1 MVTADDVLNVMRSW
15 IGLSKA
21 AGTHKIIIDTYN
33 SYPHIAGGYKVK
45 YTDDYC
51 DTTISAAFI
60 KLGAVDLIGGVEVGV
75 ERHVELFKKAGIWE
89 EDGSVTPEK
98 GWLIV
103 YNWGDST
110 QPNDGWADHI
120 GIVESVGGGM
130 ITTIEGN
137 INGGKGGRATIQ
149 VGHGNIRGFAKP
161 KYGEAGKPT
170 VEPTAKSLDEIAKEV
185 IRGSWGKG
193 ADRRARLTA
202 AGYDYDAVQE
212 KVNALMGKPATTP
225 QTTPQTTDSV
235 MLPTLIRG
243 ATGEQVKAMQIL
255 LIGRGYSCGSW
266 GADGS
271 FGAATHRALNSFQNG
286 NNLPTD
292 GICDIAVW
300 RKLLGV

>member
-21 AGTHKIIIDTYN
+21 NGTHKIIIDTYN

-60 KLGAVDLIGGVEVGV
+60 KLGAVGLIGGVEVGV
-75 ERHVELFKKAGIWE
+75 ERHIELFKKAGIWE

-103 YNWGDST
+103 YNWGDNT

-120 GIVESVGGGM
+120 GIVESVSNGK
-130 ITTIEGN
+130 ITSIEGN
-137 INGGKGGRATIQ
+137 IRGGTVGRTVYP

-161 KYGEAGKPT
+161 RYGEAGKPT

-185 IRGSWGKG
+185 IRGKWGKG

-202 AGYDYDAVQE
+202 AGYDYDEVQE
-212 KVNALMGKPATTP
+212 KVNELLGKPA
-225 QTTPQTTDSV
+225 QATPQTTDGV

-243 ATGEQVKAMQIL
+243 ATGEQVKAMQML
-255 LIGRGYSCGSW
+255 LIGRDFSCGRH
-266 GADGS
+266 GADGD
-271 FGAATHRALNSFQNG
+271 FGGATYQALKRFQGTNG
-286 NNLPTD
+286 LIAT
-292 GICDIAVW
+292 GICDITTW
-300 RKLLGV
+300 KKLLGL

>member
-1 MVTADDVLNVMRSW
+1 MVTADDVLDVMRSW

-21 AGTHKIIIDTYN
+21 NGTHKIIVDTYN

-75 ERHVELFKKAGIWE
+75 ERHIELFKKAGIWE

-137 INGGKGGRATIQ
+137 INGGKVGRTTIQ

-161 KYGEAGKPT
+161 KYGEAGKST

-202 AGYDYDAVQE
+202 AGYDYDAVQG
-212 KVNALMGKPATTP
+212 KVNAMLGKPAQATTP
-225 QTTPQTTDSV
+225 QTTDGV

-255 LIGRGYSCGSW
+255 LIGRDFSCGRY
-266 GADGS
+266 GADGE
-271 FGAATHRALNSFQNG
+271 FGGATYQALKSFQG
-286 NNLPTD
+286 TAGLIAT
-292 GICDIAVW
+292 GICDITTW